1 MRPKKTKPDPTVG
14 HPAGGYVIGWTEI
27 MVIGIVALI
36 VVGPKDLPGL
46 FREVGR
52 FTGKVRGMAREF
64 SRAMD
69 EAADQSGV
77 NDMAKTLRTASNPK
91 AYGIDA
97 LKKATSLDGDDE
109 KPAPAKPMGTETQKL
124 AEDRAEAARKLRQET
139 AERAAARKAETTAPA
154 VDPAPAAP
162 APEQENKV

>member
-1 MRPKKTKPDPTVG
+1 ML
-14 HPAGGYVIGWTEI
+14 
-27 MVIGIVALI
+27 IGIVALI

-77 NDMAKTLRTASNPK
+77 NDMAKTLRAASNPK
-91 AYGIDA
+91 SFGMDA
-97 LKKATSLDGDDE
+97 LKKATSLEDDPPDE
-109 KPAPAKPMGTETQKL
+109 IEAPAKPMGTETQKL
-124 AEDRAEAARKLRQET
+124 ANQRADAARKLREET
-139 AERAAARKAETTAPA
+139 AERAAARKAAQVEP
-154 VDPAPAAP
+154 PAPVEP
-162 APEQENKV
+162 APEAGDKA